1 MCASSRCKEINSSLR
16 QSFSN
21 QCIANKVFYNNRSH
35 CKQPLV
41 VALLGCVTRGA
52 RGLGDEVFSCT
63 TVIRV
68 TGFSLC
74 ESASAEG
81 RPSSVLPAVRCAP
94 QTRGC
99 RGVWR
104 RVRWDAAFRN
114 VLQPARKLEQNK
126 SCHSCRQPLTIFS
139 LVSAADGTPKGDAFC
154 NLRLF
159 VRVLAPRKGRRLA
172 PSHVGFRGR
181 KRDRY
186 GKFC

>member
-1 MCASSRCKEINSSLR
+1 M
-16 QSFSN
+16 
-21 QCIANKVFYNNRSH
+21 FYNNRSH

-41 VALLGCVTRGA
+41 VALLGCITQGA
-52 RGLGDEVFSCT
+52 HGLGDEVFLCT

-81 RPSSVLPAVRCAP
+81 RPSSVLRAVRCAL

-99 RGVWR
+99 RGVWCQ
-104 RVRWDAAFRN
+104 VWWDAAFRN

-126 SCHSCRQPLTIFS
+126 SCRSCLQPLTIFS
-139 LVSAADGTPKGDAFC
+139 FVSAADGTPKGAAFC

-181 KRDRY
+181 KRDGY
-186 GKFC
+186 GRFCWVKEQKHTLHMSSFAGGARQ